1 MGGGNDKSRRGLI
14 KMAFIRINVRRG
26 RRDGERGGDDDD
38 EREELLLYEDYSST
52 EEEESE
58 ENEGKGTENINN

>member
-1 MGGGNDKSRRGLI
+1 
-14 KMAFIRINVRRG
+14 MAFIRINVRRG
-26 RRDGERGGDDDD
+26 RRDGERGEDDD

-58 ENEGKGTENINN
+58 ENEGKWTKNRNN

>member
-1 MGGGNDKSRRGLI
+1 
-14 KMAFIRINVRRG
+14 MAFIRINVRRG

-58 ENEGKGTENINN
+58 ENEGKGLKIEIISKILSSF